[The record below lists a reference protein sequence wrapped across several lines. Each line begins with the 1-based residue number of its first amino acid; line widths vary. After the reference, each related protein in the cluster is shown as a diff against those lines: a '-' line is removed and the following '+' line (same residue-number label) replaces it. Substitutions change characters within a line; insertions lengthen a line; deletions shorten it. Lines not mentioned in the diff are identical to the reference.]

1 MKAGRYNQSIE
12 FYQKAIRRIQNYETV
27 KQRSHNSEQNKLFL
41 LDSQSNLFDLYKE
54 LQSPKSSEPSEMQ
67 QTVKVLQI

>member
-1 MKAGRYNQSIE
+1 MKAGRYNQAIE

-41 LDSQSNLFDLYKE
+41 LDS
-54 LQSPKSSEPSEMQ
+54 
-67 QTVKVLQI
+67 